1 MSSDSFASAFAA
13 ALRPHS
19 IWRGHI
25 SGPGG
30 SRLLLTLR
38 LEDGVVH
45 VSGYLRPDAF
55 AGIWSDG
62 AMAVSQ
68 SRAGNGDSA
77 ARYAELVLRGL
88 GVLTPPPPYGA
99 PCFAVH
105 ARRLVVTVNYLPD
118 CLAELPSTSEA
129 VAVPPEADA
138 LVRCLD
144 ALLPAPPPTAA
155 APAAAEGGSGDDS
168 GSATAGQ
175 KRRAPVAAPA
185 SAAVSR
191 ARDGLAKGGG
201 SKFRVGYA

>member
-1 MSSDSFASAFAA
+1 MTDSFAAAFAA

-99 PCFAVH
+99 PSFAVH
-105 ARRLVVTVNYLPD
+105 AGRLVVTVIYLPD
-118 CLAELPSTSEA
+118 CFAELPSTSEA

-144 ALLPAPPPTAA
+144 ALLPAPSPTAA
-155 APAAAEGGSGDDS
+155 APEVGEGGSGD

-185 SAAVSR
+185 PAPAPR